1 MSTTPIEFYDPARA
15 RIRKF
20 LKKLKRYTTIRNFRI
35 GDRVQ
40 DKVTRLELRVVGLYQ
55 DGTVYCDFEGN
66 EGGYLEYNY
75 KELEIL
81 K

>member
-15 RIRKF
+15 RIRNF

-40 DKVTRLELRVVGLYQ
+40 DKVTKLELRVVGLYQ
-55 DGTVYCDFEGN
+55 DGTVYCDFEEN

>member
-1 MSTTPIEFYDPARA
+1 MSTSIEFYDPARA

-20 LKKLKRYTTIRNFRI
+20 LKKLKKYTTIRNFRI

-40 DKVTRLELRVVGLYQ
+40 DKVTRFELRVVGLYQ

>member
-40 DKVTRLELRVVGLYQ
+40 DKVTKLELRVVGLYQ

-66 EGGYLEYNY
+66 EGGYLEYHY
-75 KELEIL
+75 KELNII

>member
-1 MSTTPIEFYDPARA
+1 MSTTPIEFYDPVRA
-15 RIRKF
+15 RMIKF
-20 LKKLKRYTTIRNFRI
+20 LKRIKRYTTIRNFRI

>member
-40 DKVTRLELRVVGLYQ
+40 DKVTKLELRVVGLYQ

-75 KELEIL
+75 KELNII

>member
-1 MSTTPIEFYDPARA
+1 MSTTPIEFYNPARA

-40 DKVTRLELRVVGLYQ
+40 DKVTKLELRVVGLYQ
-55 DGTVYCDFEGN
+55 DGTVYCDFEEN

>member
-1 MSTTPIEFYDPARA
+1 MSTPIEFYDPARA
-15 RIRKF
+15 RMIKF
-20 LKKLKRYTTIRNFRI
+20 LKRIKRYTTIRNFRI

>member
-1 MSTTPIEFYDPARA
+1 MSTPIEFYDPARA

-40 DKVTRLELRVVGLYQ
+40 DKVTKLELRVVGLYQ

>member
-35 GDRVQ
+35 GDRVR
-40 DKVTRLELRVVGLYQ
+40 DKVTKLELRVVGLYQ

>member
-1 MSTTPIEFYDPARA
+1 MSTPIEFYDPARV

-40 DKVTRLELRVVGLYQ
+40 DKVTKLELRVVGLYQ

>member
-1 MSTTPIEFYDPARA
+1 MSTPIEFYDPLRA
-15 RIRKF
+15 GIRKL
-20 LKKLKRYTTIRNFRI
+20 LKKVRQYTTIRNFRI
-35 GDRVQ
+35 GDRVR

-66 EGGYLEYNY
+66 EGGHLEYHY

>member
-1 MSTTPIEFYDPARA
+1 MSTTPIEFYDPAQA